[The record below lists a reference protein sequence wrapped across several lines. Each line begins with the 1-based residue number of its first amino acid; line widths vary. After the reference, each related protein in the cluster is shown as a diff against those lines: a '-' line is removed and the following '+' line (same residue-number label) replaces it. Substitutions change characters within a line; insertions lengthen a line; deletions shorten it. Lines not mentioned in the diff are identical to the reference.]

1 MSTDALSSCLEDLVK
16 FSSINSRAI
25 DANVVAFLK
34 DVGIPFYF
42 GLKFD
47 PWALLYNN
55 SVNELL
61 MFNNLSYLVIWKG
74 VLGVNICL
82 SQENQGIYCID
93 DTGSSEFP
101 ITFVNSNI
109 NKCSTFICLLNR
121 LYDMYDVDVDYAT
134 RKKLYLQIKDQMY
147 QLDIQAFAAEIN
159 WWSAALYDLEPLD

>member
-1 MSTDALSSCLEDLVK
+1 LTTKVNSEMSTDALSSCLEDLVK

-82 SQENQGIYCID
+82 SQETIPSPKMRGEKKQGNQ
-93 DTGSSEFP
+93 
-101 ITFVNSNI
+101 V
-109 NKCSTFICLLNR
+109 K
-121 LYDMYDVDVDYAT
+121 
-134 RKKLYLQIKDQMY
+134 
-147 QLDIQAFAAEIN
+147 
-159 WWSAALYDLEPLD
+159 